1 MEEAEPLVPRT
12 SGCGGP
18 GAPDSLGTP
27 GWWRA
32 GLVLVVL
39 LGLGL
44 RLALLGG
51 PWSGLASDFHNHFG
65 AWAVGEPA
73 QILAEQG
80 PLTEGGMPAFW
91 RVELADGEV
100 ASELYTH
107 HPALYTHLIALSLRV
122 FGNVEWAVRIV
133 PLTFSMLSLLIAAR
147 CLRRWFGAEV
157 ALFAAAWMAALPL
170 FAWYGMLPWTEGV
183 LVGIGCLQLGAYA
196 RWCAAG
202 PGAARR
208 AFLVMC
214 GWQFVAVLFDWTGAF
229 MCVGIGLHALC
240 FGRWRRFAK
249 LLWLGVPIFLAA
261 GLHALHMNLVLG
273 GLHQATET
281 KATLAAVTAL
291 PTETLAEFVRLQFG
305 HARRFLGLPAYVLVL
320 AGALVLLARRV
331 RGALTETEG
340 LSIALLTPGLLYI
353 ALFPQRSYNH
363 DFFLM
368 LSMPGLGVLGAWA
381 AWRVGAL
388 LRPGAAPIVLVVAG
402 LASTAWGA
410 WRTLELRADRTSP
423 QMPVI
428 AAELEAYLAPSDA
441 MVLTHFGRGMALPF
455 YADAAMLENINVV
468 PKFEQRM
475 GGVVERTD
483 PARPAYFLF
492 DMVTAA
498 QLGSAGARDLLGNPE
513 PGELEAAFDA
523 FVASKPRPE
532 LERFLRGFL
541 HPLLVPL
548 HAHLCATYAS
558 EIHCAGPYG
567 VFQVFDLRRP
577 LAEASAEGADE

>member
-1 MEEAEPLVPRT
+1 VPDPA
-12 SGCGGP
+12 GGP
-18 GAPDSLGTP
+18 A
-27 GWWRA
+27 WWRA
-32 GLVLVVL
+32 GLLLVVL

-44 RLALLGG
+44 RVALLGG

-73 QILAEQG
+73 QILAQQG
-80 PLTEGGMPAFW
+80 PLTEGGMPTFW

-100 ASELYTH
+100 AAELYTH

-122 FGNVEWAVRIV
+122 FGNHEWAVRIV
-133 PLTFSMLSLLIAAR
+133 PLGFSMLSLLIAAR
-147 CLRRWFGAEV
+147 FLRRWFGAKI
-157 ALFAAAWMAALPL
+157 ALFSAAWMAALPL

-183 LVGIGCLQLGAYA
+183 LVGLGCLQLGAYA
-196 RWCAAG
+196 RWCSSGREQAG
-202 PGAARR
+202 HP
-208 AFLVMC
+208 FLVMC
-214 GWQFVAVLFDWTGAF
+214 AWQFVAVMFDWTGAF
-229 MCVGIGLHALC
+229 MCVGIGLHALL

-261 GLHALHMNLVLG
+261 GVHALHMNLVLG

-291 PTETLAEFVRLQFG
+291 PTETLWEFVRLQFG
-305 HARRFLGLPAYVLVL
+305 HARRFLGLPAYVLTLV
-320 AGALVLLARRV
+320 GALVLVARRV
-331 RGALTETEG
+331 RGALSETEG
-340 LSIALLTPGLLYI
+340 LVVALLTPGLLYI

-381 AWRVGAL
+381 AWRVGGL
-388 LRPGAAPIVLVVAG
+388 LRPGAESTGVSLALLVVAG
-402 LASTAWGA
+402 LASSGWGA
-410 WRTLELRADRTSP
+410 WRTLELRADRSSP

-428 AAELEAYLAPSDA
+428 AAELEEYLTPADG

-468 PKFEQRM
+468 PKFEARM
-475 GGVVERTD
+475 STVVERTE
-483 PARPAYFLF
+483 ASRPAYFLF
-492 DMVTAA
+492 DMVSKA
-498 QLGSAGARDLLGNPE
+498 QLGSAGARDLLGNPG

-523 FVASKPRPE
+523 FVASRPRPE

-577 LAEASAEGADE
+577 LKDFDSGASE